1 MLICPFFDML
11 CYVILSQAYVQVM
24 PLKVKCL
31 SFCWFSVAHTCV
43 VKGVL
48 VEMFCVH
55 VQFP

>member
-1 MLICPFFDML
+1 ML

-24 PLKVKCL
+24 ALKVKCL